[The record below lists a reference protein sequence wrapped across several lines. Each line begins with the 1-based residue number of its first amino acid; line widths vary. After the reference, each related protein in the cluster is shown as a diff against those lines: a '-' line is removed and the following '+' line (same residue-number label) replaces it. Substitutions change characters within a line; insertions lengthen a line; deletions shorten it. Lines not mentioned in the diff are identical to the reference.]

1 MVLIGIRRGIIQ
13 NSEYLESSS
22 TLLKKIVVEVNSVLR
37 FLGGSQNLGQLFFP
51 KNREKYETIIFK

>member
-1 MVLIGIRRGIIQ
+1 MVLIGISRGIIQ

-22 TLLKKIVVEVNSVLR
+22 TLLKKNCYWNELSFT